1 MSSEFNRDHLPD
13 WMTYADTHGIK
24 VEGRGTWRS
33 ILCDFHTD
41 THASLRI
48 NTKSGGWCCMSCGA
62 SGGDVLAHHMQRTG
76 LDFIE
81 AAKQLGAWKSSS
93 ANLQSTGIS
102 TGRERPRT
110 LSARDALEMLH
121 ADALVMFVVCSD
133 IGNGITP
140 DEGDRASMR
149 DIARRVLVVFEGVT
163 A

>member
-1 MSSEFNRDHLPD
+1 MSGTFNREALPD
-13 WMTYADTHGIK
+13 WLAYADTHGIK

-33 ILCDFHTD
+33 ILCDFHSD

-81 AAKQLGAWKSSS
+81 AAKALGAWQ
-93 ANLQSTGIS
+93 NTGTS

-110 LSARDALEMLH
+110 LPARDALELLH
-121 ADALVMFVVCSD
+121 ADALVMFVVASD
-133 IGNGITP
+133 IGSGITP
-140 DEGDRASMR
+140 DEDDRASIAA
-149 DIARRVLVVFEGVT
+149 IARRVLVVFEGVT